1 MTRKELSER
10 YNISESSIQKNFS
23 RIQKNILKQ
32 YGHVLTKVG
41 RGDKAEYYVTDM
53 DGNEARALLMSQ
65 ETSRQVMIAK
75 ESLQAIDF
83 NFVVFLTICMT
94 PMKSFYGS
102 YEGFLEYAE
111 LPKTKENIQSLH
123 EALDMLSAADYIQYT
138 IDKTDNNY
146 FNAFIFKRVRED
158 MAISLD
164 MTLRCQ
170 RLAKENRKQSWI
182 PLFKTWVGIQYMY
195 DKQPFTVKELC
206 DVTGLSAYQI
216 RESKRILE
224 KDNLFITSRAYAY
237 YDRCL
242 GSNVDLNGIYEENR
256 MAVEQQMKQ
265 NK

>member
-1 MTRKELSER
+1 
-10 YNISESSIQKNFS
+10 
-23 RIQKNILKQ
+23 
-32 YGHVLTKVG
+32 
-41 RGDKAEYYVTDM
+41 
-53 DGNEARALLMSQ
+53 
-65 ETSRQVMIAK
+65 
-75 ESLQAIDF
+75 
-83 NFVVFLTICMT
+83 
-94 PMKSFYGS
+94 
-102 YEGFLEYAE
+102 
-111 LPKTKENIQSLH
+111 
-123 EALDMLSAADYIQYT
+123 MLAAADYVQYT
-138 IDKTDNNY
+138 IDKTDDNY